1 MFKRVAALLSVLGL
15 GVVLVFFSDLPQR
28 SVGSAD
34 EAKPIQVEAKDPELI
49 CPGPVFVNGGD
60 TGLKLGNFTQSGTA
74 TILGKDG
81 ATRISLAATG
91 IKTISGELSGSKNFN
106 AIQWQNVRSPQ
117 AGGLAVANCSPGVNE
132 GLLLAGDNSVGREA
146 LLVLVNPT
154 SVDATVSLELFGPNG
169 EIQGTGLSGI
179 SAPAGKATVLP
190 LAAFAPKAETFAV
203 KVNSRGASVGMW
215 LQQKTIRGV
224 TPGGLDYVGVSQEPS
239 ESVEIPGVLLR
250 STAKLGN
257 LLQQDQNFNDTKP
270 MLRIF
275 VPGAKD
281 ATFTAQVQGADGAS
295 FGTVIQGTVP
305 AGSVRDFIL
314 EDLTDGNYSIHI
326 DSDESVYASARF
338 NRVGSGQ
345 PDLAWAIAV
354 TPSPQDSGFTTVS
367 GAISKLSVVNPGEG
381 AAKLTLGGRTYQIT
395 AQSNSVIELLPGVS
409 YRVESDSALALSQV
423 IDISSTIAVLPV
435 LDFQATGGTLKVSL
449 R

>member
-1 MFKRVAALLSVLGL
+1 MFKRFLALLAVAGSAAAL
-15 GVVLVFFSDLPQR
+15 VFVSDLPKVA
-28 SVGSAD
+28 VGSVD
-34 EAKPIQVEAKDPELI
+34 EPKPIQVEAKDPELI

-81 ATRISLAATG
+81 ATRISLSQTG
-91 IKTISGELSGSKNFN
+91 IKTVSGTLSGSKNFN
-106 AIQWQNVRSPQ
+106 AIQWQNARGAQ
-117 AGGLAVANCSPGVNE
+117 AGGLAVANCSPGVND

-154 SVDATVSLELFGPNG
+154 PVDATVSLEIFGPNG
-169 EIQGTGLSGI
+169 NIQGTGLSGI

-203 KVNSRGASVGMW
+203 KVNSRGAAIGVW

-224 TPGGLDYVGVSQEPS
+224 TPGGLDYVGVSAEPS
-239 ESVEIPGVLLR
+239 KSVEIPGIFLR
-250 STAKLGN
+250 SASKLGT
-257 LLQQDQNFNDTKP
+257 LVSQDENFTDTKP

-275 VPGAKD
+275 APGEKD

-305 AGSVRDFIL
+305 AGSVRDFVL
-314 EDLTDGNYSIHI
+314 EDLTDGNYSIHL

-345 PDLAWAIAV
+345 PDLAWALAV
-354 TPSPQDSGFTTVS
+354 VPSVQDSGFTTVV
-367 GAISKLSVVNPGEG
+367 GAISKLSVVNPGEDV
-381 AAKLTLGGRTYQIT
+381 AKLTMGGRTYQIA
-395 AQSNSVIELLPGVS
+395 AQGNSVIDLLPGVT
-409 YRVESDSALALSQV
+409 YRVESQVSLALSQV
-423 IDISSTIAVLPV
+423 IDISSAVAVVPV
-435 LDFQATGGTLKVSL
+435 LDFQSTGGTLKVSL